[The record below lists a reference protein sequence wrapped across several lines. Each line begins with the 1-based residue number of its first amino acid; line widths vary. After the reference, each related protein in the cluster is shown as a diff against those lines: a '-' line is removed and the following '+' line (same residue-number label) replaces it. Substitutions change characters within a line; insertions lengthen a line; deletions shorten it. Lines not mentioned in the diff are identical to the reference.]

1 MFVLIYL
8 DSISSLWKKAL
19 FRGNRALFGV
29 VHLNIFGT
37 ISRWH
42 YSGWHYSRYYCTKS
56 SLFMICGILGDDHL
70 QNVGFL
76 RGLQTD
82 LIFFN
87 FSNIATY
94 PRNLGNQNQKLAI
107 FQKLLSENCHS
118 VSPHQQALI
127 FNVLKSCSECCGGI
141 MLHLGRNIF
150 VINYP
155 YIVHAANVIQYNIS
169 LRVGC
174 EKVPRIASVD

>member
-1 MFVLIYL
+1 MVSKRCLL
-8 DSISSLWKKAL
+8 EP
-19 FRGNRALFGV
+19 
-29 VHLNIFGT
+29 T
-37 ISRWH
+37 
-42 YSGWHYSRYYCTKS
+42 C
-56 SLFMICGILGDDHL
+56 FMISCILGVAHL
-70 QNVGFL
+70 QNHSFL
-76 RGLQTD
+76 RGLSTEY
-82 LIFFN
+82 IFQN
-87 FSNIATY
+87 FSDITTY
-94 PRNLGNQNQKLAI
+94 PRKLGNQNQKLPI

-127 FNVLKSCSECCGGI
+127 FYVLKSCSECCGGI